1 MKNAAA
7 PLPPPLT
14 PVSRTEVS
22 TGGRTLIF
30 FGGCDYYRLSS
41 HPQVLAAARETLR
54 KGALGVSASRCTTG
68 NHPLL
73 ETLEQ
78 KLAQFFRAPAALV
91 VANGY
96 ATNLIVA
103 QTLAGRFPHALLD
116 QRAHGCLADAALL
129 LKSTVHRFPHRDVAA
144 VERLS
149 RRLKSSGPLLLLTDG
164 LCAHD
169 GQVAPLKRY
178 LDVLPPGSKLLV
190 DDAHGGGV
198 VGKNGRGSLEVS
210 GIARTHVIQTITLS
224 KAFGAHGG
232 AILCDRELRRE
243 IITGSRMFI
252 GSTPPALSIAAA
264 AMKAIELLAAHPEW
278 RQRATANAEAVRET
292 LRDVGYPIESAPA
305 PIVPVI
311 AGSEREADR
320 LSALLLEAGILPPRL
335 RYPGSPAGGYFRF
348 ILSSAHAPTQMKILT
363 GALRKWLARKKN

>member
-1 MKNAAA
+1 MKNASA

-14 PVSRTEVS
+14 LASRTEVS

-30 FGGCDYYRLSS
+30 FGGCDYFRLSS
-41 HPQVLAAARETLR
+41 HPQVLAAARSALR

-73 ETLEQ
+73 ESLEQ

-96 ATNLIVA
+96 ATNLIVT
-103 QTLAGRFPHALLD
+103 QTLAGRFQHALLD
-116 QRAHGCLADAALL
+116 ERAHGCLADAAMLL
-129 LKSTVHRFPHRDVAA
+129 NCTIHRFPHRDVAA

-169 GQVAPLKRY
+169 GQIAPLPQY
-178 LDVLPPGSKLLV
+178 LRVLPAGSWLLV

-198 VGKNGRGSLEVS
+198 VGRNGRGSLEAAGVS
-210 GIARTHVIQTITLS
+210 RVRVIQTTTLS

-232 AILCDRELRRE
+232 AILCDR
-243 IITGSRMFI
+243 
-252 GSTPPALSIAAA
+252 
-264 AMKAIELLAAHPEW
+264 K
-278 RQRATANAEAVRET
+278 
-292 LRDVGYPIESAPA
+292 
-305 PIVPVI
+305 
-311 AGSEREADR
+311 
-320 LSALLLEAGILPPRL
+320 
-335 RYPGSPAGGYFRF
+335 
-348 ILSSAHAPTQMKILT
+348 
-363 GALRKWLARKKN
+363 